1 MLVCRGEMQEG
12 MQERMRVWGGGISGI
27 QGDAGLRR
35 RGAGLHVEGSA
46 EFQGAQQDAFLC
58 RQARAGA
65 GRASQGA
72 IAVGTAQ

>member
-12 MQERMRVWGGGISGI
+12 MQERMRVCVGGIRGI

-35 RGAGLHVEGSA
+35 SVAGLHVEGSA

-58 RQARAGA
+58 CWGSHL
-65 GRASQGA
+65 GEFVHIKHLSP
-72 IAVGTAQ
+72 

>member
-12 MQERMRVWGGGISGI
+12 MQERMRVCVGGIRGI

-35 RGAGLHVEGSA
+35 SVAGLHVEGSA